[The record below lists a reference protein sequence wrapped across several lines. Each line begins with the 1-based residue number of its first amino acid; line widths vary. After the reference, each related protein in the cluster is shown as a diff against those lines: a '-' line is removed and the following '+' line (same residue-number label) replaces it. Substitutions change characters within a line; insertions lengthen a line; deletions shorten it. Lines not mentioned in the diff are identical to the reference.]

1 MRTVEERLED
11 VERAVALLVS
21 PPPMAADGGAGRG
34 AMVDHGAPG
43 VGEPVPAC
51 WRCLEATERE
61 HHWRDLFQ
69 WVEWMLEAFDVSIS
83 REAEGMWWTSA
94 GATEELSAMRDWHRE
109 LVDVEIGPI
118 APDPAAAVSRAVAV
132 AFERGERTVRSL
144 QARDLVSWHE
154 ARARVC
160 ERLFGSAGQPLMVR
174 RAEASGV
181 ARERAEGLRKHREE
195 EFTRFLAPL
204 GPPTSR
210 SD

>member
-21 PPPMAADGGAGRG
+21 PSPMAADGGTGRA

-43 VGEPVPAC
+43 VDEPVPAR
-51 WRCLEATERE
+51 WRGLEAAERE
-61 HHWRDLFQ
+61 RRWRDLFQ
-69 WVEWMLEAFDVSIS
+69 WVEWMLEAFDVRIS

-94 GATEELSAMRDWHRE
+94 GVTEELSALRDWHRE
-109 LVDVEIGPI
+109 LVDVQISPL

-132 AFERGERTVRSL
+132 AFERGERAVRSL
-144 QARDLVSWHE
+144 EARDLVAWHE
-154 ARARVC
+154 ARGRVC
-160 ERLFGSAGQPLMVR
+160 ERLFGSGGQPLMVR

-195 EFTRFLAPL
+195 EFTRLLAPSGRL
-204 GPPTSR
+204 PSR
-210 SD
+210 D